1 MLVKIKIK
9 KKLPLP
15 KLKSSSNS
23 TNYGLPFFNSVPKKK
38 KLPTSKS
45 KAIELW
51 WSMYQKLYMGKKSLL
66 RWEWW
71 IWLSCEQ

>member
-23 TNYGLPFFNSVPKKK
+23 TNYALPFFNSVQKKNF
-38 KLPTSKS
+38 LQ
-45 KAIELW
+45 AH
-51 WSMYQKLYMGKKSLL
+51 QKLLNRDGLCIKSY
-66 RWEWW
+66 
-71 IWLSCEQ
+71 IWVRNLY